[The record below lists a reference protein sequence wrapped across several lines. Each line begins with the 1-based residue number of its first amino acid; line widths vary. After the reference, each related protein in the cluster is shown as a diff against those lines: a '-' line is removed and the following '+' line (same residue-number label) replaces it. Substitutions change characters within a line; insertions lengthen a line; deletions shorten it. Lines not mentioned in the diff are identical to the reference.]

1 MEPAPCRQ
9 LRNEPSGDRP
19 GGLFYAVRAA
29 SKAALRQSWILRGPL
44 CPDERTSL
52 DSAFY
57 QSFADEAAAR
67 VKRRKIN

>member
-1 MEPAPCRQ
+1 

-57 QSFADEAAAR
+57 QSLDEAAAR

>member
-1 MEPAPCRQ
+1 

-52 DSAFY
+52 DVITKSEKC
-57 QSFADEAAAR
+57 QEPTFAGPR
-67 VKRRKIN
+67 ISRL